1 MSSTSGPDPDPAI
14 DYCPFC
20 GMHLPVEGLDPHLD
34 DHQDCAARFA
44 ARRESEHRELFADR
58 GDARRAPSLVRTG
71 VMIGIVV
78 VVMAY
83 SLLVAGQL
91 LLGLMASGVVVAAFV
106 LATRL

>member
-1 MSSTSGPDPDPAI
+1 
-14 DYCPFC
+14 
-20 GMHLPVEGLDPHLD
+20 
-34 DHQDCAARFA
+34 
-44 ARRESEHRELFADR
+44 
-58 GDARRAPSLVRTG
+58 
-71 VMIGIVV
+71 MIGIVV